1 MMMTKFFDCEL
12 DGSVEGK
19 TDPFE
24 LKGELMCKSP
34 PQKKPPGKKGLL
46 GFLKPFS

>member
-24 LKGELMCKSP
+24 LKGELMCKWPHKRSP
-34 PQKKPPGKKGLL
+34 LARKDYWD
-46 GFLKPFS
+46 F